1 MRCKVLRILLTT
13 LLFCTF
19 TQFVKA
25 QDKVYVGVNTG
36 LSMGTANFS
45 RVERGVYGYY
55 SGAFIKQEVIE
66 YASIINSQ
74 AGRET

>member
-1 MRCKVLRILLTT
+1 MRCKVLRISLTT

-45 RVERGVYGYY
+45 RVERGVYGYL
-55 SGAFIKQEVIE
+55 
-66 YASIINSQ
+66 
-74 AGRET
+74 